1 MTSELRPHK
10 GAQEAFCRR
19 SEFEA
24 LYGGA
29 AGPGK
34 TSCLVAL
41 ASRQVDKPGYKAI
54 LFRRTFPRLQ
64 EIMDRCWEYY
74 PTIGGVW
81 RATEHRWYFP
91 GGDASGAVKPF
102 IQLGHLQHE
111 DDKRNYQGK
120 EFAWAGFDELTEF
133 SEDQYLY
140 LGWLSSSVQTRRHFA
155 TGQGND

>member
-111 DDKRNYQGK
+111 ESKRDYQGK
-120 EFAWAGFDELTEF
+120 EFAWL
-133 SEDQYLY
+133 
-140 LGWLSSSVQTRRHFA
+140 QTRQLSLRTVEIILFYEIW
-155 TGQGND
+155 TYLILVKNIMIINLI